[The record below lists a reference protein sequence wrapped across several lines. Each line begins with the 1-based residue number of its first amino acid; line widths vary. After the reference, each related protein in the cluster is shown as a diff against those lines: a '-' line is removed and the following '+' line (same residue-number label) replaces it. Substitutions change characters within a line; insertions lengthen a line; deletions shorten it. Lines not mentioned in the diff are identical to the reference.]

1 VTIATLLSLPC
12 RSDAL
17 DTELAFPSLT
27 FFRPVDIQHPPDG
40 TDRLVVIEQPGR
52 VHVFEND
59 PATSS
64 ATLFLDIEDRV
75 LSDARFGLLGL
86 AFHPDFATN
95 GHLFVHYT
103 AAAPNRS
110 VIARFTVSA
119 DPDVVDPDSELVLL
133 EVGQPHNFHNGGQL
147 AFGPDGYLY
156 IPLGDGGPYDGTPD
170 PDGNGQDR
178 TTLLGSILRIDV
190 DDPDPGLAYGIPDGN
205 PFVGNPEGWREE
217 IWAWGIRNT
226 WRMSHD
232 PVTDRW
238 WGGENGENL
247 FEEVNL
253 LQAGRNYG
261 WKIMEGEGCYG
272 GGGCDMTGLAL
283 PLHVYGGVLSPRR
296 SVIGGT
302 VYRGSLVPEL
312 QGTYVFGDFV
322 QGTIW
327 SLAYD
332 GVSDPVVTPVGTRTN
347 LSTFGVDAAGELF
360 FADWINGRIHRF
372 TSTAVAV
379 GEPVGTGPVAF
390 RLGIPRPNP
399 FTPHTEIPYAVDAAA
414 RVRLEVFDVA
424 GRAVRTLVA
433 DEVVAGRHTASWDG
447 TDQSGAPV
455 ASGIYLAR
463 LTVGDEHEVR
473 RLVRIR

>member
-1 VTIATLLSLPC
+1 MAALLSLPL

-17 DTELAFPSLT
+17 DTELAFPSLS

-40 TDRLVVIEQPGR
+40 TDRLVVVEQPGR
-52 VHVFEND
+52 VRIFEND
-59 PATSS
+59 PATSTT
-64 ATLFLDIEDRV
+64 TLFLDIEDRV

-86 AFHPDFATN
+86 AFHPDYTTN
-95 GHLFVHYT
+95 GYLFVHYT
-103 AAAPNRS
+103 AAGPDRS

-119 DPDVVDPDSELVLL
+119 DPDVVDPASEVVLL
-133 EVGQPHNFHNGGQL
+133 EVEQPHNFHNGGQL
-147 AFGPDGYLY
+147 AFGPDGTLY

-170 PDGNGQDR
+170 PDGNGQNR
-178 TTLLGSILRIDV
+178 ATLLGSILRIDV
-190 DDPDPGLAYGIPDGN
+190 DDPDPGLAYGIPDDN
-205 PFVGNPEGWREE
+205 PFVGNPDGWREE

-247 FEEVNL
+247 WEEVNL
-253 LQAGRNYG
+253 LESGRNYG
-261 WKIMEGEGCYG
+261 WTIMEGEGCHG

-296 SVIGGT
+296 SVIGGY

-312 QGTYVFGDFV
+312 QGTYVFGDFI
-322 QGTIW
+322 QGMIW

-332 GVSDPVVTPVGTRTN
+332 GVSDPVVTAVGARTN
-347 LSTFGVDAAGELF
+347 LSTFGVDAAGELL

-379 GEPVGTGPVAF
+379 EEPASPVSPVTF
-390 RLGIPRPNP
+390 RLGDPRPNP
-399 FTPHTEIPYAVDAAA
+399 FTPRTEIPFEVDGTVRA
-414 RVRLEVFDVA
+414 RLEIFDVA
-424 GRAVRTLVA
+424 GRAVRTLLDA
-433 DEVVAGRHTASWDG
+433 RIAAGHHEHIWDG
-447 TDQSGAPV
+447 TDQAGAPV
-455 ASGIYLAR
+455 ASGTYLVR
-463 LTVGDEHEVR
+463 LTVDGNPVVR
-473 RLVRIR
+473 RLVLIR